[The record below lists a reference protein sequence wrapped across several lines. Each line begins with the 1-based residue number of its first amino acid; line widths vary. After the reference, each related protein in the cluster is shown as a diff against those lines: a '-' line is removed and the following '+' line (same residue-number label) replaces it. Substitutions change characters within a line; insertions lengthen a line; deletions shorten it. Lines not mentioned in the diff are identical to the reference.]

1 MKIFKKNTIKC
12 DRCEKPIDK
21 KDKAYC
27 FHTDDDELYMCE
39 KCVKEVYN
47 EYSKVKKK
55 YRLFLTHS

>member
-1 MKIFKKNTIKC
+1 MFNKNTTKC
-12 DRCEKPIDK
+12 DRCETKLNLK

-47 EYSKVKKK
+47 EYSKVIKIEEQN
-55 YRLFLTHS
+55 

>member
-1 MKIFKKNTIKC
+1 MKMFNKNTTKC
-12 DRCEKPIDK
+12 DRCEIKLNLK

-47 EYSKVKKK
+47 EYSKVIKIEEQN
-55 YRLFLTHS
+55 